1 MKAKIKR
8 LFSIFDDLWTSRKLM
23 GKLAWMD
30 IRKRY
35 AGSIG
40 GIIWAYVVPLIN
52 ILVMWFVFQYVFGS
66 VGRLGTQMDIPYIV
80 WLVPGYI
87 MWTLISDSLIQAT
100 NCMAEYSYLVKK
112 VQFKS
117 DILPPMK
124 VISSLF
130 IHAFFLVF
138 ALVIC
143 LIFGNQGF
151 WPTWAWFQLFYFLL
165 GAIVLLTGL
174 SWLVASLAV
183 FLKDMNQIVTV
194 VLQIGFWATP
204 VFWNLNDI
212 LNTKDGSAPSPRRVF
227 AFYFLQFNPFYYLV
241 NGYRSTMV
249 LNQPFWEFDQAYW
262 QGPYFWAVAIFF
274 LFLGAFAFGKTRK
287 HFADVL

>member
-1 MKAKIKR
+1 MKEKIKR
-8 LFSIFDDLWTSRKLM
+8 LFSIFEDLWLNRKLM

-35 AGSIG
+35 AGSVG

-52 ILVMWFVFQYVFGS
+52 ILVMWFVFQYVFKSRGS
-66 VGRLGTQMDIPYIV
+66 LGGVTDVPYAV

-87 MWTLISDSLIQAT
+87 MWTLIADSLTQAT
-100 NCMAEYSYLVKK
+100 TCMNEYSYLVKK

-117 DILPPMK
+117 DLLPPVK
-124 VISSLF
+124 VLSSLF

-143 LIFGNQGF
+143 LIFGNQGY
-151 WPTWAWFQLFYFLL
+151 WPTWAWLQIFYFTF
-165 GAIVLLTGL
+165 GAVVLLTGL
-174 SWLVASLAV
+174 AWLVAALAV
-183 FLKDMNQIVTV
+183 FLKDMQQIVTV
-194 VLQIGFWATP
+194 VLQLGFWATP

-212 LNTKDGSAPSPRRVF
+212 LKDGNGGDPSPKRVF
-227 AFYFLQFNPFYYLV
+227 AYYFLQFNPFYYLV

-249 LNQPFWEFDQAYW
+249 LNRPFWEFDGAYW

-274 LFLGAFAFGKTRK
+274 LLLGAITFGRTRK